1 LKFSVPGF
9 RAAGIVCGI
18 KASGAPDL
26 AVLVAERP
34 AAAAGVFTRN
44 RFPGHPVTL
53 SRRRVR
59 RGLARAVVVNSGCA
73 NVANGA
79 RGDRDARRMT
89 AGVARGIGAPASQV
103 LVAST
108 GVIGRPL
115 PIEKI
120 ERGIPRALAAL
131 APDGWRRAARA
142 ILTTDSRPKL
152 ARAAIGGATLLGI
165 AKGAAMVMPDMATML
180 AFLATDLPAEPAWL
194 DAALREAVADSFNG
208 LSIDGQTS
216 TSDTVVLLASGA
228 AGGAALASGARA
240 RAFERALHGVCR
252 ELCEALA
259 RDGEGVTRV
268 ADVVVSGART
278 AEHAR
283 RAARAIANSV
293 LVKTALFGG
302 DPNWGRVLQALGAAG
317 VPFAPRRVS
326 VRIGGSELLRGG
338 EPVGGPRALA
348 AAGRALRGERV
359 EIAVSLGAGREE
371 SRVLTTDLS
380 YEYVRLNAEYTT

>member
-1 LKFSVPGF
+1 
-9 RAAGIVCGI
+9 
-18 KASGAPDL
+18 
-26 AVLVAERP
+26 
-34 AAAAGVFTRN
+34 
-44 RFPGHPVTL
+44 
-53 SRRRVR
+53 
-59 RGLARAVVVNSGCA
+59 VVNSGCA

-131 APDGWRRAARA
+131 APDGWWRAARA

-240 RAFERALHGVCR
+240 PSNARCTASAASSARRSPATARASRAWPTWSSRGP
-252 ELCEALA
+252 APPS
-259 RDGEGVTRV
+259 TR
-268 ADVVVSGART
+268 A
-278 AEHAR
+278 AR
-283 RAARAIANSV
+283 RARSP
-293 LVKTALFGG
+293 T
-302 DPNWGRVLQALGAAG
+302 RC
-317 VPFAPRRVS
+317 S
-326 VRIGGSELLRGG
+326 
-338 EPVGGPRALA
+338 
-348 AAGRALRGERV
+348 
-359 EIAVSLGAGREE
+359 
-371 SRVLTTDLS
+371 
-380 YEYVRLNAEYTT
+380 